1 MIKLCYSRS
10 WSNVILF
17 VCSLLILVHSHQ
29 AFLLLSIL
37 MDTADRYSNANNI
50 NDKTGMNEMNID
62 RVETDR
68 EKNSFFLH
76 TNEKTNYML
85 GFVTH
90 KI

>member
-1 MIKLCYSRS
+1 
-10 WSNVILF
+10 
-17 VCSLLILVHSHQ
+17 
-29 AFLLLSIL
+29 

-85 GFVTH
+85 GFVTQ